1 MEKYRL
7 VKEQKGDGEDFLES
21 TTDFEVRIT
30 QQGKPRNYISYAMG
44 LLVSFQFL
52 FFSTVHRCF
61 IVLVCLNNFMGVV
74 GSKRTDR
81 KPLSSRPWAE
91 QSTKRLQ

>member
-44 LLVSFQFL
+44 LLVSFH
-52 FFSTVHRCF
+52 FFFNSLSMNCF
-61 IVLVCLNNFMGVV
+61 RVSNKFTGVV
-74 GSKRTDR
+74 GSKKGRIGNHC
-81 KPLSSRPWAE
+81 PQGHGPSNQ
-91 QSTKRLQ
+91 QSGYNS